1 LGRMTEQSLQPT
13 LELPV
18 EWDLISGF
26 VDDCELRGYSPET
39 IRSHRSNLRTIAR
52 YLDSQGFGFRD
63 VEKNIL
69 KRVLTYLRNTR
80 GVGQKTRESYF
91 SALSSFYE
99 YLVYEDL
106 HGVNPVPSFRKRYLK
121 TYKKG
126 RVASRRKL
134 LSVEEMSLLINSVL
148 EIRAKAI
155 MTVFAKTGIRRGEL
169 IGIDVDDIDWSENY
183 IKLKKR
189 RKRSNPYVFF
199 DEETAL
205 ILGRWLRVRSGYA
218 VSGEKALFTG
228 EQGKRIGR
236 NIVYQLV
243 TKHAQRVGLH
253 DPGSSRLED
262 HFSPHCFRHWFT
274 THLRRNRLS
283 REFIKELRGDS
294 RGEAI
299 DIYDHIDHDELR
311 QAYLA
316 AIPRLGIA

>member
-1 LGRMTEQSLQPT
+1 MTEQSLQPS

-26 VDDCELRGYSPET
+26 VDDCELRDYSPET

-52 YLDSQGFGFRD
+52 YLDSQGFAFRD
-63 VEKNIL
+63 VDKNVL
-69 KRVLTYLRNTR
+69 KGVLTYLRNTR
-80 GVGQKTRESYF
+80 GVGQKTLESYF

-99 YLVYEDL
+99 FLVFEDL
-106 HGVNPVPSFRKRYLK
+106 HSVNPVPSFRKRYLK

-126 RVASRRKL
+126 QVASRRKL

-148 EIRAKAI
+148 EIRDKAI

-199 DEETAL
+199 DEEAAF

-218 VSGEKALFTG
+218 VSGEKALFIG

-236 NIVYQLV
+236 NIVYHLV
-243 TKHAQRVGLH
+243 TKHAECVDLH
-253 DPGSSRLED
+253 DSGSSRLED

-274 THLRRNRLS
+274 THLRRKGMT

-299 DIYDHIDHDELR
+299 DVYDHIDPGELR
-311 QAYLA
+311 NAYLA

>member
-1 LGRMTEQSLQPT
+1 MTKQRLQPN
-13 LELPV
+13 LDLPD

-26 VDDCELRGYSPET
+26 VDDCVLRGYSPET

-52 YLDSQGFGFRD
+52 FLDTQNIGFRD
-63 VEKNIL
+63 VDKNVLKSIL
-69 KRVLTYLRNTR
+69 AYLRDTR
-80 GVGQKTRESYF
+80 GVGQKTLGSYF

-99 YLVYEDL
+99 HLVYEEL
-106 HGVNPVPSFRKRYLK
+106 YSVNPVLSFRKRYLN

-126 RVASRRKL
+126 QVASRRKL
-134 LSVEEMSLLINSVL
+134 LSVEEVSLLINSVL
-148 EIRAKAI
+148 EIRDKAI

-169 IGIDVDDIDWSENY
+169 IGIDVDDIDWSENS

-199 DEETAL
+199 DAETAV

-218 VSGEKALFTG
+218 SPGEKALFIG

-236 NIVYQLV
+236 NIVYRLV
-243 TKHAQRVGLH
+243 TEHASRLGFH
-253 DPGSSRLED
+253 NASSDRLED

-274 THLRRNRLS
+274 THLRRSGMS

-299 DIYDHIDHDELR
+299 DIYDHIDMDELR
-311 QAYLA
+311 KAYIS
-316 AIPRLGIA
+316 AIPRLGII

>member
-1 LGRMTEQSLQPT
+1 MIEQSLQAN

-26 VDDCELRGYSPET
+26 VVDCELRGYSPET

-52 YLDSQGFGFRD
+52 FLDSQGFGFRD
-63 VEKNIL
+63 VDKNVL

-80 GVGQKTRESYF
+80 GVGQKTLESYF
-91 SALSSFYE
+91 SALSSFYG

-106 HGVNPVPSFRKRYLK
+106 HSVNPVPSFRKRYLK

-126 RVASRRKL
+126 QVASRRKL
-134 LSVEEMSLLINSVL
+134 LSVEQMSLLINSVL
-148 EIRAKAI
+148 EIRDKLI

-169 IGIDVDDIDWSENY
+169 IGIDVDDIDWGENY

-199 DEETAL
+199 DEETAV
-205 ILGRWLRVRSGYA
+205 ILARWLRVRSGHA
-218 VSGEKALFTG
+218 APSEKALFIG

-243 TKHAQRVGLH
+243 TKHAERVGLH

-274 THLRRNRLS
+274 THLRRRGLS
-283 REFIKELRGDS
+283 REFLKELRGDS

-299 DIYDHIDHDELR
+299 DVYDHIDLDELR
-311 QAYLA
+311 QAYLGA
-316 AIPRLGIA
+316 MPRLGIV

>member
-1 LGRMTEQSLQPT
+1 MTEQSLQPNQ
-13 LELPV
+13 ELPD
-18 EWDLISGF
+18 EWNLISGF

-52 YLDSQGFGFRD
+52 YLDSQGFSFRD
-63 VEKNIL
+63 VEKNVL

-80 GVGQKTRESYF
+80 GVGQKTLGSYF

-106 HGVNPVPSFRKRYLK
+106 HSVNPVPSFRKRYLK

-126 RVASRRKL
+126 QVASRRKL

-148 EIRAKAI
+148 EIRVKAI

-169 IGIDVDDIDWSENY
+169 IGIDVDNIDWGENY

-199 DEETAL
+199 DEEAAF

-218 VSGEKALFTG
+218 ASGENALFIG

-243 TKHAQRVGLH
+243 TGHAGRLGFH
-253 DPGSSRLED
+253 DANSDRLED

-274 THLRRNRLS
+274 THLRRNGLS

-316 AIPRLGIA
+316 AIPRLGII

>member
-1 LGRMTEQSLQPT
+1 MTEQSLHPN
-13 LELPV
+13 LELPD
-18 EWDLISGF
+18 EWGLISGF

-63 VEKNIL
+63 VDKNVL

-80 GVGQKTRESYF
+80 GVGQKTLKSYF

-106 HGVNPVPSFRKRYLK
+106 HSVNPVPSFRKRYLK

-126 RVASRRKL
+126 QVASRRKL
-134 LSVEEMSLLINSVL
+134 LSVEALSLLINSVL
-148 EIRAKAI
+148 EIRDKAI

-199 DEETAL
+199 DEEAAI
-205 ILGRWLRVRSGYA
+205 ILGRCARARARQRRLHISSFHRL
-218 VSGEKALFTG
+218 VS
-228 EQGKRIGR
+228 
-236 NIVYQLV
+236 
-243 TKHAQRVGLH
+243 
-253 DPGSSRLED
+253 SSRMHPLSGPSMHSRLKIHCIINMKVVRWLASAKLERTL
-262 HFSPHCFRHWFT
+262 C
-274 THLRRNRLS
+274 
-283 REFIKELRGDS
+283 DS
-294 RGEAI
+294 RRYAQGFTVIMDVE
-299 DIYDHIDHDELR
+299 DR
-311 QAYLA
+311 GRSWV
-316 AIPRLGIA
+316 PRNSKP

>member
-1 LGRMTEQSLQPT
+1 MTEQSLQPN
-13 LELPV
+13 LELPD

-39 IRSHRSNLRTIAR
+39 IRSNRSNLRTIAR
-52 YLDSQGFGFRD
+52 FLDSQGFSFRE
-63 VEKNIL
+63 VEKNVL

-80 GVGQKTRESYF
+80 VVGQKTLESYF

-106 HGVNPVPSFRKRYLK
+106 HSVNPVPSFRKRYLK
-121 TYKKG
+121 TYKKDQ
-126 RVASRRKL
+126 VASRRKL

-148 EIRAKAI
+148 EIRDKAI

-199 DEETAL
+199 DEEAAF

-218 VSGEKALFTG
+218 VPGEKALFIG

-243 TKHAQRVGLH
+243 TEHAGRLGLH
-253 DPGSSRLED
+253 DATSERLED

-274 THLRRNRLS
+274 THLRRNGMS

-299 DIYDHIDHDELR
+299 DVYDHIDHDELR
-311 QAYLA
+311 KAYLA
-316 AIPRLGIA
+316 SIPRLGLV

>member
-1 LGRMTEQSLQPT
+1 MTEQSFQPN

-26 VDDCELRGYSPET
+26 VDDCELRDYSPET

-63 VEKNIL
+63 VDKNVL

-80 GVGQKTRESYF
+80 GVGPKTLKSYF

-106 HGVNPVPSFRKRYLK
+106 HTVNPVPSFRKRYLT

-126 RVASRRKL
+126 QVVSRRKL

-148 EIRAKAI
+148 EIRLKAI

-169 IGIDVDDIDWSENY
+169 TRIDVDDLDWSESS
-183 IKLKKR
+183 IKLKNR

-199 DEETAL
+199 DEETAF
-205 ILGRWLRVRSGYA
+205 ILGRWLRVRRSYLKP
-218 VSGEKALFTG
+218 GEKALFIG

-236 NIVYQLV
+236 TIVYKLV
-243 TKHAQRVGLH
+243 TEHAARLGFH
-253 DPGSSRLED
+253 DLSSDRLED

-274 THLRRNRLS
+274 THLRRNGMS

-299 DIYDHIDHDELR
+299 DIYDHIDTDELR
-311 QAYLA
+311 KAYLA
-316 AIPRLGIA
+316 AIPRLGIV

>member
-1 LGRMTEQSLQPT
+1 MTEQSLQPN
-13 LELPV
+13 LELPD

-26 VDDCELRGYSPET
+26 VNDCELRGYSPET

-63 VEKNIL
+63 VEKNVL

-80 GVGQKTRESYF
+80 GVGQKTLESYF

-106 HGVNPVPSFRKRYLK
+106 HSMNPVPSFRKRYLK

-126 RVASRRKL
+126 QVASKRKL
-134 LSVEEMSLLINSVL
+134 LSVQEMSLLINSVL
-148 EIRAKAI
+148 EIRDKAI

-169 IGIDVDDIDWSENY
+169 IGIDVDDIDWGENY

-199 DEETAL
+199 DEEAAF

-218 VSGEKALFTG
+218 ASGENALFIG

-243 TKHAQRVGLH
+243 TGHAGRLGFH
-253 DPGSSRLED
+253 DVNSDRLED

-274 THLRRNRLS
+274 THLRRNGLS

-311 QAYLA
+311 QAYIA
-316 AIPRLGIA
+316 AIPRLGII

>member
-1 LGRMTEQSLQPT
+1 MNEQSLQPN
-13 LELPV
+13 LELPD
-18 EWDLISGF
+18 EWNLISGF
-26 VDDCELRGYSPET
+26 VDDCKLRGYSPET

-63 VEKNIL
+63 VEKNVL

-80 GVGQKTRESYF
+80 GVGQKTLESYF

-106 HGVNPVPSFRKRYLK
+106 HSMNPVPSFRKRYLK

-126 RVASRRKL
+126 QVASKRKL
-134 LSVEEMSLLINSVL
+134 LSVQEMSLLINSVL
-148 EIRAKAI
+148 EIRDKAI

-169 IGIDVDDIDWSENY
+169 IGIDVNDIDWGENY

-199 DEETAL
+199 DEEAAF

-218 VSGEKALFTG
+218 ASGENALFIG

-243 TKHAQRVGLH
+243 TGHAGRLGFH
-253 DPGSSRLED
+253 DVNSDRLED

-274 THLRRNRLS
+274 THLRRNDMS

-299 DIYDHIDHDELR
+299 DIYDHIDPDEIR
-311 QAYLA
+311 KAYLTS
-316 AIPRLGIA
+316 IPRLGLF

>member
-1 LGRMTEQSLQPT
+1 MTEQSLQPN
-13 LELPV
+13 LELPD

-26 VDDCELRGYSPET
+26 VNDCELRGYSPET

-63 VEKNIL
+63 VEKNVL

-80 GVGQKTRESYF
+80 GVGQKTLESYF

-106 HGVNPVPSFRKRYLK
+106 HSMNPVPSFRKRYLK

-126 RVASRRKL
+126 QVASKRKL
-134 LSVEEMSLLINSVL
+134 LSVQEMSLLINSVL
-148 EIRAKAI
+148 EIRDKAI

-169 IGIDVDDIDWSENY
+169 IGIDVNDIDWGENY

-199 DEETAL
+199 DEEAAF

-218 VSGEKALFTG
+218 ASGENALFIG

-243 TKHAQRVGLH
+243 TGHAGRLGFH
-253 DPGSSRLED
+253 DVNSDRLED

-274 THLRRNRLS
+274 THLRRNGLS

-311 QAYLA
+311 QAYIA
-316 AIPRLGIA
+316 AIPRLGII